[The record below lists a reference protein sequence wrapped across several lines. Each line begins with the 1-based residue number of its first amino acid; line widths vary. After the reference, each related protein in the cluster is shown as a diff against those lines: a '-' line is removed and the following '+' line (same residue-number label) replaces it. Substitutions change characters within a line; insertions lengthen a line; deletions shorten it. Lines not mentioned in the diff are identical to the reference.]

1 MLKKKKKQTYILFG
15 IVCFAAISLATVG
28 FSTWVVGTIED
39 SDEVTASITTEGSTN
54 KTFTVDAIASK
65 DTIKIDCGTT
75 SGGIVTSGISSN
87 KDMGVKMTY
96 SIAASTNCTFKQIDL
111 SVKVTKGSETNDRNI
126 PTFLD
131 TSKVDDSSTIDLFG
145 RTIADY
151 SSFTYLTLSS
161 ISYASSRFGS
171 PDTSLSGYN
180 LYTYSD
186 DGFAIQFGSFFG
198 GKTPEEF
205 YNDKLNTFRNDYI
218 NETNNETKIAKRN
231 KYLKALEAAK
241 LELTQMSN
249 ILNGSTITISVK
261 GTYEFNS

>member
-1 MLKKKKKQTYILFG
+1 MFLTYLELSKTSY
-15 IVCFAAISLATVG
+15 SL
-28 FSTWVVGTIED
+28 SGTEFI
-39 SDEVTASITTEGSTN
+39 I
-54 KTFTVDAIASK
+54 
-65 DTIKIDCGTT
+65 
-75 SGGIVTSGISSN
+75 
-87 KDMGVKMTY
+87 
-96 SIAASTNCTFKQIDL
+96 
-111 SVKVTKGSETNDRNI
+111 
-126 PTFLD
+126 
-131 TSKVDDSSTIDLFG
+131 DSS
-145 RTIADY
+145 
-151 SSFTYLTLSS
+151 
-161 ISYASSRFGS
+161 
-171 PDTSLSGYN
+171 SLSGYN

-186 DGFAIQFGSFFG
+186 GTFAIKFGSFFG

>member
-28 FSTWVVGTIED
+28 FSTWVVGRIED

-65 DTIKIDCGTT
+65 DKIKIDCGTT
-75 SGGIVTSGISSN
+75 SNGIVTSGSGSS
-87 KDMGVKMTY
+87 KDMSVKMTY
-96 SIAASTNCTFKQIDL
+96 SIAASTNYTFEKIDL
-111 SVKVTKGSETNDRNI
+111 SVKVTKGSESNDRNI
-126 PTFLD
+126 PTLLD

-145 RTIADY
+145 RTINKY
-151 SSFTYLTLSS
+151 SSLTYLTLSS
-161 ISYASSRFGS
+161 STYNSSKFNKDS
-171 PDTSLSGYN
+171 ASLSGYN

-218 NETNNETKIAKRN
+218 NETNNELRITKRN

-241 LELTQMSN
+241 LELTQMST
-249 ILNGSTITISVK
+249 ILNGSTIIISVV
-261 GTYEFNS
+261 GTYTFNS

>member
-65 DTIKIDCGTT
+65 DRIKIDCGTT
-75 SGGIVTSGISSN
+75 SNGIVTSGSDSS

-96 SIAASTNCTFKQIDL
+96 SIAASTNCTFEKIDL
-111 SVKVTKGSETNDRNI
+111 SVKVTNGSETNINI
-126 PTFLD
+126 PTFLA

-145 RTIADY
+145 RTINKY
-151 SSFTYLTLSS
+151 SSLTYLALSKS
-161 ISYASSRFGS
+161 KYDSNEFGL

-186 DGFAIQFGSFFG
+186 GGFAIKFGSFFDG
-198 GKTPEEF
+198 STPEEF

-218 NETNNETKIAKRN
+218 NETNNETKITKRN

-241 LELTQMSN
+241 CELTQMST
-249 ILNGSTITISVK
+249 ILNGSTITISVV
-261 GTYEFNS
+261 GVYTFNS